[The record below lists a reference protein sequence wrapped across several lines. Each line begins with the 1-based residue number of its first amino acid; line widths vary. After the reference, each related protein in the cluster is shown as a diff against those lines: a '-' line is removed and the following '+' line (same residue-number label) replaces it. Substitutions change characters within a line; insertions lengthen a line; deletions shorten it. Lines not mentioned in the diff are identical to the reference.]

1 MQIEIV
7 QNNIQYSQ
15 IQGSSERKLSDFD
28 LPSLIS
34 TMKNSNSWG
43 KGELNALV
51 LLKGPEEQIILTAI
65 HDGTEIESFQ
75 SNDSVSFQI
84 IKGQLK
90 FHILKDSITIQKD
103 QLITLREHIKYR
115 LTTQEDTVF
124 LLTVSNSTT
133 RAAIN

>member
-7 QNNIQYSQ
+7 QNNIQYTQ

-28 LPSLIS
+28 LPSLIA

-43 KGELNALV
+43 NGELNSLV
-51 LLKGPEEQIILTAI
+51 LLKSSEEQIILTAI
-65 HDGTEIESFQ
+65 HEGTEIESFQ
-75 SNDSVSFQI
+75 SSDSVSFQI

-115 LTTQEDTVF
+115 LTTQEDTIF

-133 RAAIN
+133 RTAIN

>member
-7 QNNIQYSQ
+7 QSNIQYTQS
-15 IQGSSERKLSDFD
+15 QGSPDHKLSDFD
-28 LPSLIS
+28 LPLLIAA
-34 TMKNSNSWG
+34 MKNSNSWG
-43 KGELNALV
+43 KGELNSMV
-51 LLKGPEEQIILTAI
+51 LLKSPDEQIILTAI
-65 HDGTEIESFQ
+65 HEGTEIESFQ
-75 SNDSVSFQI
+75 SNDSVSFEI

-124 LLTVSNSTT
+124 LLTVSNGTT
-133 RAAIN
+133 MLATN

>member
-133 RAAIN
+133 RTAIN

>member
-7 QNNIQYSQ
+7 QNNIQYTQ

-28 LPSLIS
+28 LPSLIV

-43 KGELNALV
+43 NGELNSLV
-51 LLKGPEEQIILTAI
+51 LLKSSEEQIILTAI
-65 HDGTEIESFQ
+65 HEGTEIESFQ
-75 SNDSVSFQI
+75 SSDSVSFQI

-115 LTTQEDTVF
+115 LTTQEDTIF

-133 RAAIN
+133 RTAIN

>member
-133 RAAIN
+133 RTVIN

>member
-84 IKGQLK
+84 IKGHLK

-133 RAAIN
+133 RTVIN

>member
-7 QNNIQYSQ
+7 QDSIQYTDYQVSPD
-15 IQGSSERKLSDFD
+15 RKLSDYD
-28 LPSLIS
+28 LPSLID
-34 TMKNSNSWG
+34 TMKKSSSWG

-51 LLKGPEEQIILTAI
+51 LLKSPEEQIILTAI
-65 HDGTEIESFQ
+65 HEGTEIESFQ

-124 LLTVSNSTT
+124 LLTVSNGTT
-133 RAAIN
+133 LAATN

>member
-7 QNNIQYSQ
+7 QNNIQYTQ

-28 LPSLIS
+28 LPSLIA

-43 KGELNALV
+43 NGELNSLV
-51 LLKGPEEQIILTAI
+51 LLKSSEEQIILTAI
-65 HDGTEIESFQ
+65 HEGTEIESFQ
-75 SNDSVSFQI
+75 SSDSVSFQI

-115 LTTQEDTVF
+115 LTTQEDTIF
-124 LLTVSNSTT
+124 LLTVSNGSTRSVT
-133 RAAIN
+133 N

>member
-7 QNNIQYSQ
+7 QNNIQYTQ
-15 IQGSSERKLSDFD
+15 CQGSPEGKLSDFD
-28 LPSLIS
+28 LPSLIR

-43 KGELNALV
+43 NGELNALV
-51 LLKGPEEQIILTAI
+51 LLKSPEEQIILTAI
-65 HDGTEIESFQ
+65 HEGTEIESFQ
-75 SNDSVSFQI
+75 SNESVSFQI

-90 FHILKDSITIQKD
+90 FHVLKDSITIQKD

-124 LLTVSNSTT
+124 LLTVSNCTT
-133 RAAIN
+133 MAATN